1 VPRKLSL
8 VVLAAALGLCGWAA
22 NAEAQKPPPPPP
34 PPPSEPAEPQAGT
47 VEGVAT
53 PPADPG
59 EVRVR
64 AESYEQV
71 AKGHIEARGLVDLNL
86 AGMRI
91 QADKADIFEVT
102 HPDGKQGHR
111 VVAEGNVAFIRGD
124 ERLGGETL
132 EMDDTGHGFLT
143 NAVGYIEPGVFV
155 EGRRV
160 ERVDDKVYKVEGG
173 RFTSCS
179 QPNPRWGFQTS
190 TAEIQVNDKLKATNA
205 VFKLKGI
212 PIFYT
217 PYLVYPISHDGRSSG
232 ILFPHFGY
240 SSYRGYN
247 TGTGFFWVN
256 GRSADQTFYADYW
269 SKLGNGYG
277 HELRYVLQSPSRGN
291 FRTYVFDVKGAS
303 ELDYDLDW
311 NALQILPGKVKVALN
326 VRQYSDLL
334 FQQRYQDDF
343 NAATSRTQRWQGS
356 IEKDLKLAVLSAYA
370 DTTST
375 YFGTDYTHVNGR
387 LPGLALRRF
396 PRQIGW
402 GKVVVGLDATAERLQ
417 YGDEANVDYWARF
430 DVAPY
435 ISRPFNLSFLEFTPS
450 ARYRYTRYGAS
461 YGTSLDENGDE
472 FTAIVGPPLD
482 RSFYETQVEMRGPT
496 FAKVWDTP
504 DFAYSERFKHVIGPE
519 VAWTYRSRVEDF
531 NSIPKF
537 DGNDYFLGT
546 NQITYSLVQRFFAK
560 RLGPSGKSQPFE
572 FLTWRL
578 MQTYYVQIS
587 DGQNNFDPNYS
598 SSAFGPG
605 FKPEHLSPLLSRVK
619 LKPTPGFS
627 IDYNVEYDVNFKQFR
642 RNSVYATF
650 NASRAWL
657 QGGWA
662 RSVRLSENVEER
674 TVGSH
679 TLRGQAGIELWP
691 KRFFLE
697 GSGDYD
703 IKNDILYQFRAQ
715 VRYAVQ
721 CCGFTVEYIRFNYNG
736 RDEKQWRFN
745 LNLANIG
752 SMGNFLGVGQGSAGG
767 AYR

>member
-1 VPRKLSL
+1 M
-8 VVLAAALGLCGWAA
+8 
-22 NAEAQKPPPPPP
+22 
-34 PPPSEPAEPQAGT
+34 
-47 VEGVAT
+47 
-53 PPADPG
+53 
-59 EVRVR
+59 R

-143 NAVGYIEPGVFV
+143 NAVGYIEPGVYV

-160 ERVDDKVYKVEGG
+160 ERVDDKTYKVEGG

-179 QPNPRWGFQTS
+179 QPNPRWGFQS
-190 TAEIQVNDKLKATNA
+190 SSAEIQVDDKVKATNA

-240 SSYRGYN
+240 SSFRGYN

-291 FRTYVFDVKGAS
+291 FRTYVFDVKGAE

-375 YFGTDYTHVNGR
+375 YFGTDYTQRQRPPARPRATALPAPDRLGQGGGR
-387 LPGLALRRF
+387 ARRHRRAAPVRGRGERRLLGALRRGALHLAALRPEL
-396 PRQIGW
+396 PR
-402 GKVVVGLDATAERLQ
+402 VHAVGALPIHALRRELRHVARRERGRVHRDRRPAPRPLVLRDAGGDARADLREGVGHARLRVLRALQARDRPRGAAGPTARASTTTTRSPSSTATTTSS
-417 YGDEANVDYWARF
+417 GPTRSTTRWCSA
-430 DVAPY
+430 
-435 ISRPFNLSFLEFTPS
+435 STPS
-450 ARYRYTRYGAS
+450 G
-461 YGTSLDENGDE
+461 G
-472 FTAIVGPPLD
+472 
-482 RSFYETQVEMRGPT
+482 
-496 FAKVWDTP
+496 
-504 DFAYSERFKHVIGPE
+504 
-519 VAWTYRSRVEDF
+519 
-531 NSIPKF
+531 
-537 DGNDYFLGT
+537 
-546 NQITYSLVQRFFAK
+546 
-560 RLGPSGKSQPFE
+560 GPSGKSGP
-572 FLTWRL
+572 
-578 MQTYYVQIS
+578 
-587 DGQNNFDPNYS
+587 S
-598 SSAFGPG
+598 SS
-605 FKPEHLSPLLSRVK
+605 
-619 LKPTPGFS
+619 
-627 IDYNVEYDVNFKQFR
+627 
-642 RNSVYATF
+642 
-650 NASRAWL
+650 
-657 QGGWA
+657 
-662 RSVRLSENVEER
+662 
-674 TVGSH
+674 
-679 TLRGQAGIELWP
+679 
-691 KRFFLE
+691 
-697 GSGDYD
+697 
-703 IKNDILYQFRAQ
+703 
-715 VRYAVQ
+715 
-721 CCGFTVEYIRFNYNG
+721 
-736 RDEKQWRFN
+736 
-745 LNLANIG
+745 
-752 SMGNFLGVGQGSAGG
+752 
-767 AYR
+767 